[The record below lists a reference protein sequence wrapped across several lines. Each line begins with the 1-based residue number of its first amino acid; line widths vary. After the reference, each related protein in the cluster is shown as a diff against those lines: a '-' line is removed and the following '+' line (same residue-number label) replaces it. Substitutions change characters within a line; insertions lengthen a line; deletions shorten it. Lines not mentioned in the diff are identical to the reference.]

1 MNYVLLFVIIALGM
15 GGYYEYSNLTQ
26 QIKQDEQTISDQSAK
41 ITELQAD
48 TDKLQRTND
57 DLTAK
62 LKAVPPSPQ
71 PVQAALAPSAPPAS
85 WSASN
90 TATAAAPAATATT
103 APAAAAPAN
112 TPPAAGLDAS
122 HLAQGIVIIKGDNAE
137 GTGFLVKTADGPA
150 IITNQHVL
158 ANNPHLHF
166 QTTGGA
172 ELTPTGMKGATDRD
186 LVMLTIADG
195 PYTYLPL
202 ATNLASTTQS
212 NDPVLTPGNSQG
224 GNVALSTQG
233 QMLGI
238 GPDRVEFNNPIYH
251 GNSGGPVF
259 HTKSGTVIA
268 VVTEASNVDLSND
281 LDKTSFSSRNSAITS
296 SVRYFGMRVDTVP
309 KWEPMDL
316 RQFENETTF
325 LDNFDAQS
333 QRLDS
338 FLNSKGGTDAD
349 AKLYETDDHIM
360 TAARAFHDQLS
371 GSDTSQQ
378 LDALRQLGFALGSV
392 ADRDVQSL
400 QNMGNFYSFDQQRAR
415 RELSY
420 RTALKSEIQ
429 DFTSNVNRISDLP
442 RSNN

>member
-1 MNYVLLFVIIALGM
+1 
-15 GGYYEYSNLTQ
+15 
-26 QIKQDEQTISDQSAK
+26 
-41 ITELQAD
+41 
-48 TDKLQRTND
+48 
-57 DLTAK
+57 LTAK
-62 LKAVPPSPQ
+62 LKGALESTPTA
-71 PVQAALAPSAPPAS
+71 QASLAPSATPAP
-85 WSASN
+85 N
-90 TATAAAPAATATT
+90 TAAAPSPT
-103 APAAAAPAN
+103 PSAAAN
-112 TPPAAGLDAS
+112 TTPVAGLDAS

-137 GTGFLVKTADGPA
+137 GTGFLVKTAADGPA

-166 QTTGGA
+166 QTTSGT
-172 ELTPTGMKGATDRD
+172 ELTPTGMKGATDHD

-202 ATNLASTTQS
+202 ATNLAATTQS

-259 HTKSGTVIA
+259 HVKSGTVIA

-316 RQFENETTF
+316 RQFENETAF

-333 QRLDS
+333 RRIDS

-349 AKLYETDDHIM
+349 AKLYLTDDHIM
-360 TAARAFHDQLS
+360 SAAQAFHDQLS

-378 LDALRQLGFALGSV
+378 IDALRQLGFALSSV

-400 QNMGNFYSFDQQRAR
+400 QNTGNFYSFDQQRAR
-415 RELSY
+415 NELAY